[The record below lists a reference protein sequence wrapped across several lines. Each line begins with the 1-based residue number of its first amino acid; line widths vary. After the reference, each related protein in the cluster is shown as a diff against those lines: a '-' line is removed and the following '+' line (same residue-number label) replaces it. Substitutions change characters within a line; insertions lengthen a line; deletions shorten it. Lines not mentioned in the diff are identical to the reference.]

1 MNLTSPIA
9 KKAFTLIE
17 LLVIVAIIGI
27 LASLGVYGFS
37 NFTQEGKKSATIAN
51 WNQASIYVKNIF
63 GQCQLKGNKGTI
75 VLSPTAGSINCEDI
89 GTKTSVNNIADSFRR
104 YFLEIGF
111 KNPYNPSATGN
122 SIIIRTGSGSVD
134 IGALRLDETECP
146 VGGVA
151 GNNTY
156 SKARMILWYN
166 THDEAANTIF
176 EMGSWCR

>member
-1 MNLTSPIA
+1 MVA

-17 LLVIVAIIGI
+17 LLVVVAIIGI
-27 LASLGVYGFS
+27 LASVGVYGFS
-37 NFTQEGKKSATIAN
+37 NFTQSGKKSATIAN
-51 WNQASIYVKNIF
+51 WNQASTYIKNVF
-63 GQCQLKGNKGTI
+63 GQCQLKGNTGTI
-75 VLSPTAGSINCEDI
+75 VLSPTAGSINCTDI
-89 GTKTSVNNIADSFRR
+89 GTKTSVNNIADTFRR

-122 SIIIRTGSGSVD
+122 SIIIRAGGGGG
-134 IGALRLDETECP
+134 IGALRLDETQCP
-146 VGGVA
+146 AGAVP

-156 SKARMILWYN
+156 SKARMILWYI